1 MRTCPTWN
9 LRRCFDMNYDEN
21 WGIALARIDD
31 FFSSQSGVERTGV
44 RSFLFGEA
52 KIELE
57 ELPEKR
63 MGSLRMARTRVKISG
78 GSDADEIYHRFFIR
92 FLSAG
97 G

>member
-1 MRTCPTWN
+1 
-9 LRRCFDMNYDEN
+9 MNYDEN
-21 WGIALARIDD
+21 WGIAFARIDD
-31 FFSSQSGVERTGV
+31 FFSSQSGVERI
-44 RSFLFGEA
+44 SSCAFLYGEA

-57 ELPEKR
+57 ELSEKH

-78 GSDADEIYHRFFIR
+78 GSDADDIYHRFFMR